1 MSMDAVPGLASLN
14 IFDYSPEKLQK
25 KALEIRRDIITLL
38 IEAKSGHSGGS
49 LSCADMAT
57 ALYFNALRYNPACP
71 NHPERD
77 LNFFSIGHVSPL
89 IYSVLAEAGYFP
101 LKDLMTFR
109 KIGSHLEGHPKSGP
123 TPGIEVSSGSLGQGL
138 SIASGAAYGI
148 RMNAQKRRV
157 YCIMGD
163 GEQQEGSIWEAA
175 MFAGHYKLDNL
186 CGVIDYNHRQ
196 IDGHVE
202 NVIDIAPLADK
213 YKAFGWNVLEI
224 NGHNM
229 EEILG
234 AYNAAKEFKGK
245 PSVIIGQT
253 EMGKNVSF
261 MEGREEWHG
270 KPPNMEQGE
279 KALAELG
286 TSFQEWSERLLK
298 G

>member
-1 MSMDAVPGLASLN
+1 
-14 IFDYSPEKLQK
+14 
-25 KALEIRRDIITLL
+25 
-38 IEAKSGHSGGS
+38 
-49 LSCADMAT
+49 
-57 ALYFNALRYNPACP
+57 
-71 NHPERD
+71 
-77 LNFFSIGHVSPL
+77 
-89 IYSVLAEAGYFP
+89 
-101 LKDLMTFR
+101 
-109 KIGSHLEGHPKSGP
+109 
-123 TPGIEVSSGSLGQGL
+123 
-138 SIASGAAYGI
+138 
-148 RMNAQKRRV
+148 MNSQNRRV

-186 CGVIDYNHRQ
+186 CAVIDYNHRQ

-229 EEILG
+229 KAILK
-234 AYNAAKEFKGK
+234 AYNGAKGFKGK
-245 PSVIIGQT
+245 PTVIIGQT

-270 KPPNMEQGE
+270 KPPNMQQGE

-286 TSFQEWSERLLK
+286 ASFKEWSERLMR